1 MECPDLVKREQ
12 FGGLARSC
20 ELSRSSEKR
29 EFSLVDFQD
38 LVKREFH
45 LVDCQ
50 DLVKRDR

>member
-1 MECPDLVKREQ
+1 MDYPDLVKREQ
-12 FGGLARSC
+12 FGGLSRSG

-29 EFSLVDFQD
+29 EFNLVHCQD
-38 LVKREFH
+38 PVKREYH